1 VSGDLGHGIANRLE
15 VTGGTWVECDSNM
28 PSGEALS
35 RQFLLG
41 QRYFKSRFGFYCDT
55 LVLPDTCERG
65 LGSFP
70 LTL

>member
-1 VSGDLGHGIANRLE
+1 
-15 VTGGTWVECDSNM
+15 M

-55 LVLPDTCERG
+55 FVLPDTCEQSRG
-65 LGSFP
+65 
-70 LTL
+70 